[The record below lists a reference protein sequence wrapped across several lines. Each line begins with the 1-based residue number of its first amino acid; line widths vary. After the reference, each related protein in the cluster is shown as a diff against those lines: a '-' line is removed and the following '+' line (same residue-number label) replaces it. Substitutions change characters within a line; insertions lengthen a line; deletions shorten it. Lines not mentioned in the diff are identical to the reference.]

1 MRNGN
6 HDEIHAANGFWDR
19 HSGRAG
25 FGGQVGERFGTS
37 RVCYKNLVS
46 QRGKATGQRA
56 ANLACAD
63 DANLHV
69 CILRVDRGSH
79 GWIAEADVGLKRS
92 GIIPLGN
99 MGLNFYRERPA

>member
-1 MRNGN
+1 
-6 HDEIHAANGFWDR
+6 
-19 HSGRAG
+19 
-25 FGGQVGERFGTS
+25 
-37 RVCYKNLVS
+37 VS

-79 GWIAEADVGLKRS
+79 GWTAEADVGLKRA
-92 GIIPLGN
+92 GH
-99 MGLNFYRERPA
+99 PAR

>member
-1 MRNGN
+1 MVTTMRSTPRT
-6 HDEIHAANGFWDR
+6 A
-19 HSGRAG
+19 SGTAG

-46 QRGKATGQRA
+46 QRGKATAQRA

-69 CILRVDRGSH
+69 CILRVDRRSH
-79 GWIAEADVGLKRS
+79 GSTPGAEARLKRS
-92 GIIPLGN
+92 GLSRSVIYGPQFLPGTAV
-99 MGLNFYRERPA
+99 PT